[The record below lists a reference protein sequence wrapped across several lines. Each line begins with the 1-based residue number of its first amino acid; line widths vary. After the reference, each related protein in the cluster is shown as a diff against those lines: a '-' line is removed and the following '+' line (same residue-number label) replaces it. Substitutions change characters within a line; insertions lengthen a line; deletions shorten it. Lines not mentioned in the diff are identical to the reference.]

1 MPGIVRI
8 NDSITPEPCYGS
20 YTVNSGSSNV
30 FVNGIGVSRLN
41 DTSTVHCC
49 PATGD
54 CHSTTIAQGSSTV
67 FVNGL
72 PVARINDVM
81 ADTGTI
87 AQGSSDVFA
96 N

>member
-1 MPGIVRI
+1 MPNVARI
-8 NDSITPEPCYGS
+8 NDSITPEPCFGAY
-20 YTVNSGSSNV
+20 VINSGSSNV
-30 FVNGIGVSRLN
+30 FANGIGVARLN

-49 PATGD
+49 PAAG